1 MARKRI
7 TLSIENYL
15 IITYFISV
23 LHLELSNIHI
33 YLEKSISEFEMEEF
47 ENQVINSIVKLSLQI
62 LEDLYNLNLNSSVE
76 FVKIPEDILKKV
88 FRLFDNF
95 QKLINSAIKQSEINN
110 LMDESEK
117 NKLLSTRNC
126 WNSIISHVNLLLL
139 NTDEEK
145 H

>member
-7 TLSIENYL
+7 TLSIENFS
-15 IITYFISV
+15 IIICFISA
-23 LHLELSNIHI
+23 LNLELSNI
-33 YLEKSISEFEMEEF
+33 YTSLEKSISEFEMKEF
-47 ENQVINSIVKLSLQI
+47 ENQAIDSIVKLSLQI
-62 LEDLYNLNLNSSVE
+62 LEDLDNLNLNSSIE
-76 FVKIPEDILKKV
+76 FVKVPEDILKKV
-88 FRLFDNF
+88 FRLFDNL
-95 QKLINSAIKQSEINN
+95 QKLVNSIIKQSEINN
-110 LMDESEK
+110 LMDESAK